1 MEGEG
6 LRLSRRALVIV
17 VVAALL
23 VGMAVKTLLVRDSSS
38 SGRAAVAPPAG
49 GARPAGPTR
58 LDASG
63 LPVGFAHSRVGAL
76 AAAVSFVTQGERL
89 LRLAPD
95 AASAFLG
102 AMAARETGAG
112 FVEQQQANF
121 DALRNAVARGSGPTL
136 LRAAVAA
143 TRVDAYTARRAR
155 VRIWRVLVLSR
166 EGMTT
171 PGEQWATVTYELVW
185 QDGDWRVWSEDDAV
199 GPSPS
204 ATADPPASPS
214 RLETTLVGF
223 DPYPTPARGG

>member
-1 MEGEG
+1 MESEG

-17 VVAALL
+17 VAVAVLA
-23 VGMAVKTLLVRDSSS
+23 GMAAKTLLVRDSPS

-63 LPVGFAHSRVGAL
+63 LPVGFAHSRAGAR
-76 AAAVSFVTQGERL
+76 AAAVSFVTQGERVL
-89 LRLAPD
+89 SLAPD
-95 AASAFLG
+95 AASAFLRS
-102 AMAARETGAG
+102 MAARETVAG

-121 DALRNAVARGSGPTL
+121 DALRTAVARGSGPTR

-143 TRVDAYTARRAR
+143 TRVDAYSAPRAR

-204 ATADPPASPS
+204 PTADPPASPS

-223 DPYPTPARGG
+223 DPYPPPAPGG